1 MASEKR
7 LTRSRR
13 SAPAWRARPR
23 IAAKATTINASRPRR
38 AGRPLKRRML
48 SHSIAPPATNSEAA
62 RTAIARGRLGAKAPN
77 TTRPRP
83 ASAVPA
89 DHQGS
94 AALSRLRRQK
104 YQAVPE
110 LRNSTAT
117 LIRNSVLTLIGHSP
131 HSHLP
136 TLAGRHNPRATAT
149 PEGAEPRMPRLQFC
163 QQSKTDC
170 SDAATAPKADRPSH
184 PIIAIE

>member
-23 IAAKATTINASRPRR
+23 IAAKATTINASRPLR

-131 HSHLP
+131 HSHVP

-149 PEGAEPRMPRLQFC
+149 PEGAKPADASPAILSAVRDRLQQRC
-163 QQSKTDC
+163 HCPQ
-170 SDAATAPKADRPSH
+170 ADRPSH